1 MSLANL
7 VPAGISP
14 KKEHVDVLL
23 ELAYLVTAV
32 DGRLDDGE
40 IDAYKDVIAKLR
52 GVKSVSNADVDAL
65 LDRFAGNIEPAEI
78 HERMKT
84 IAKTLPDDLR
94 GLAFK
99 LAVGLSVVDLDANE
113 DETDLQVTLAESL
126 GFDEARVDELTAE
139 VYASLDVGGDE
150 ES

>member
-7 VPAGISP
+7 VPDGLAP
-14 KKEHVDVLL
+14 KKEHTDVLL

-40 IDAYKDVIAKLR
+40 IDAYKDVVAKLR
-52 GVKSVSNADVDAL
+52 GAKSVSNADIDAL
-65 LDRFAGNIEPAEI
+65 LDRFGGNVEHDEI
-78 HERMKT
+78 HERVKT

-113 DETDLQVTLAESL
+113 DESELQVVLAESL
-126 GFDEARVDELTAE
+126 GLDEAKVDELTAE
-139 VYASLDVGGDE
+139 VYASLDAGDDGG
-150 ES
+150 